1 MVNYSTPT
9 SSGPLFRS
17 IGIEKT
23 KEIRAIW
30 WTTMVWAGESWWLSA
45 GMPVHTTGV
54 HTTMPVQEGECATTG
69 LVKLEWMAAWLVLD
83 GLEIA
88 VTVNN
93 GTAG

>member
-1 MVNYSTPT
+1 
-9 SSGPLFRS
+9 
-17 IGIEKT
+17 
-23 KEIRAIW
+23 
-30 WTTMVWAGESWWLSA
+30 MVWAGESWWLSA
-45 GMPVHTTGV
+45 GVHVHTV
-54 HTTMPVQEGECATTG
+54 RVRTMPVQEGECATTG

>member
-45 GMPVHTTGV
+45 GVGV
-54 HTTMPVQEGECATTG
+54 RTVRVQEGKCATTG